1 MSGFPCH
8 ILNPDAT
15 EEQVLG
21 LEGGGEA
28 RQERL
33 ADEGQAWPACRG
45 TPPFSGLWTILAG
58 RTFGETSHPPT
69 RVQEDGVRGSSF
81 VKAQT
86 LTASRSLRDHLF
98 TASSVAVLRL
108 LGCQSIKLLTLAE
121 TRSRECSRDVFPAAE
136 TTFQPPFGSNSL
148 ACVHTR
154 RDCCHP

>member
-45 TPPFSGLWTILAG
+45 TPPLLWTLDDLGWKDVRRNVSPTNPCPRG
-58 RTFGETSHPPT
+58 RRSGELIRQDSNL
-69 RVQEDGVRGSSF
+69 DGKPLPV
-81 VKAQT
+81 
-86 LTASRSLRDHLF
+86 
-98 TASSVAVLRL
+98 
-108 LGCQSIKLLTLAE
+108 
-121 TRSRECSRDVFPAAE
+121 
-136 TTFQPPFGSNSL
+136 
-148 ACVHTR
+148 
-154 RDCCHP
+154 